1 MKQHITK
8 EPWDELS
15 KKAQASILIKIKFI
29 VPTTICDGLTGFEYM
44 FIGIGQMIEFLGE
57 EWEHKVGTMEYGSY
71 YERGDCPLPDSKE
84 LCDAL
89 WDTVKLDL
97 VEEEQADITGIA
109 QEDLKRGDVVTFDI
123 KTGKINK
130 ILYGEET

>member
-1 MKQHITK
+1 
-8 EPWDELS
+8 
-15 KKAQASILIKIKFI
+15 
-29 VPTTICDGLTGFEYM
+29 
-44 FIGIGQMIEFLGE
+44 
-57 EWEHKVGTMEYGSY
+57 
-71 YERGDCPLPDSKE
+71 
-84 LCDAL
+84 
-89 WDTVKLDL
+89 VKLDL

>member
-1 MKQHITK
+1 MKQHITTEQWSEISRNVQDK
-8 EPWDELS
+8 LYI
-15 KKAQASILIKIKFI
+15 QL
-29 VPTTICDGLTGFEYM
+29 VGLGTMMNPPGVYDNLNM
-44 FIGIGQMIEFLGE
+44 LTIGQMMEYLGD
-57 EWEHKVGTMEYGSY
+57 EWEHEVGTMEYGSY
-71 YERGDCPLPDSKE
+71 YEREDCPLPDNKE

-97 VEEEQADITGIA
+97 VEEEQADIAGIA